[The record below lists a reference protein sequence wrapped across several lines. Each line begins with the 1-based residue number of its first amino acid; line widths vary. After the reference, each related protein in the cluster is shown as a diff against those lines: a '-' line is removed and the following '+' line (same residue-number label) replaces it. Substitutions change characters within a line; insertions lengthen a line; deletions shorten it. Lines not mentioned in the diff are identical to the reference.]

1 MNEIDKI
8 NEELRN
14 YKLFKIQRVTT
25 RKQEFD
31 EVKSQ
36 ILKTIGN
43 EILNYFILFINF
55 IAIAFL
61 IYNIVK
67 SFQQTDYFST
77 NTTIIV
83 LNFILVLGLSI
94 YTSIKLFVYS
104 KRIKMQL
111 TATENAIQH
120 LSTDIEVLKAEYETY
135 VNEYLK
141 K

>member
-25 RKQEFD
+25 RIQEFD
-31 EVKSQ
+31 EIKSQ
-36 ILKTIGN
+36 ILKTIKN
-43 EILNYFILFINF
+43 EILNYFILSINL

-67 SFQQTDYFST
+67 SFQQPDYFST

-83 LNFILVLGLSI
+83 LNFILVIAASI
-94 YTSIKLFVYS
+94 YTSIKLFVYI

-120 LSTDIEVLKAEYETY
+120 FSTDIEVLKAEYETY